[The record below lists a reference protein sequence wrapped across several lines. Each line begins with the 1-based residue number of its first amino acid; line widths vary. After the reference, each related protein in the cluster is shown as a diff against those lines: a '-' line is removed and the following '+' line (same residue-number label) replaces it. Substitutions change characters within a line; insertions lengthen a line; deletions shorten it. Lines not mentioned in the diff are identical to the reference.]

1 MIPIKLAIKRIRGAI
16 HDYQHINYS
25 DEEILLVINAGVRFI
40 RRTIADIQP
49 EILMSEFKGI
59 LQDGEDLI
67 QLKNRPLTIIE
78 VTAGDITLA

>member
-59 LQDGEDLI
+59 LQCGEDLI
-67 QLKNRPLTIIE
+67 QLKKRPLTIIE
-78 VTAGDITLA
+78 VTAGIK